1 MPHIELIME
10 KLKELDRYLK
20 QLELHKGI
28 TAKDLSGDL
37 EESWIIERGLHLSIQ
52 VLLDIG
58 NHILASEG
66 ITVEGYSDIFI
77 KLAEIG
83 AIPLEFGE
91 RIKGMAG
98 FRNILVHEYAKLDL
112 KKLVA
117 ILDTGL
123 DDIRNFALYIM
134 KYIEPDTK

>member
-1 MPHIELIME
+1 VAYAELIME

-20 QLELHKGI
+20 QLDLHKGI
-28 TAKDLSGDL
+28 TVDELAGNLD
-37 EESWIIERGLHLSIQ
+37 ESWIIERGLHLSIQ
-52 VLLDIG
+52 ILLDIG

-66 ITVEGYSDIFI
+66 ITVEGYSDIFTR
-77 KLAEIG
+77 LAEMG
-83 AIPLEFGE
+83 VIPFEFEE

-112 KKLVA
+112 KKLVT

-123 DDIRNFALYIM
+123 NDIREFAFYIM
-134 KYIEPDTK
+134 KYIDPSSE